1 MDTNKEQGMWAV
13 IVDRGDYEVHHGLMA
28 SAEEAD
34 RLAAALQRTTSSDVL
49 IRFQPILDWYST
61 TSALLNAE
69 ARLSL
74 PDYYATWIR
83 VDRTLNNGAAV
94 LINYR
99 GKVYVAT
106 PYRFGAWGR
115 DEWEATGYAM
125 AETFPYAWDATPYE
139 AVEYIMEQLIAAS
152 GQ

>member
-1 MDTNKEQGMWAV
+1 MWLVFA
-13 IVDRGDYEVHHGLMA
+13 DRGDYERRYGLMA
-28 SAEEAD
+28 TAEEAA
-34 RLAAALQRTTSSDVL
+34 RLAEALQRTMSSDVL
-49 IRFQPILDWYST
+49 IRFQPILDWYSIT
-61 TSALLNAE
+61 TALLNAE

-99 GKVYVAT
+99 GKVYLVT

-125 AETFPYAWDATPYE
+125 VETFPYAWNATPYE